1 VAYSVYTDGIHN
13 MTNDKQA
20 TKRRAGRGFLLRF
33 AAESHL
39 KVIKRAAAKEQAPH
53 RKQMGRRYP
62 NLSLFIIEAAMEKAQ
77 RLLDE

>member
-1 VAYSVYTDGIHN
+1 